1 MAKVTSIEAV
11 ESASAGNDS
20 NGANSGP
27 GAEYIA
33 LVEWLRECELK
44 NEDVRVAAIVTT
56 AKGAPEHEKLRYSYP
71 AVKQG
76 KIDGYERADGSV
88 VIKPD

>member
-1 MAKVTSIEAV
+1 MAKVTSVEAV
-11 ESASAGNDS
+11 ESTPAGNDS

-27 GAEYIA
+27 GAEYLA

-56 AKGAPEHEKLRYSYP
+56 DTGAPDYERLTYSYP

-76 KIDGYERADGSV
+76 KVEGYERTDGSLV
-88 VIKPD
+88 LKPE